1 MEKGYKS
8 LLHLLDE
15 NLSKDNVVY
24 LTDDLF
30 ITDNISH
37 IPHLAQELLHID
49 MSIYVICKD
58 GHMCVTIDNKEH
70 HVCSSSILIC
80 TGLQVV
86 SNAMVSTDFKCSI
99 VGLSHRKLIEL
110 FPNDKEILTDFMLIK
125 ENPIMQ
131 LSEEDV
137 HLLNL
142 YKGIFDAK
150 CRGDKLKLDNIIL
163 DKLLYAVIYELIQLY
178 ARNVSPHSNTLTYMK
193 GHLYGQEFLSLLAE
207 DKCHH
212 RKVGY
217 YADKLCITP
226 RYLSIVCQKETGK
239 TPSEWIR
246 EKTVGHISHYLLNT
260 TLSVKEICS
269 VLDFPNSSFLCK
281 FTKKHLGMSPM
292 TFRQKNENSNA

>member
-1 MEKGYKS
+1 
-8 LLHLLDE
+8 
-15 NLSKDNVVY
+15 
-24 LTDDLF
+24 
-30 ITDNISH
+30 
-37 IPHLAQELLHID
+37 
-49 MSIYVICKD
+49 
-58 GHMCVTIDNKEH
+58 
-70 HVCSSSILIC
+70 
-80 TGLQVV
+80 
-86 SNAMVSTDFKCSI
+86 
-99 VGLSHRKLIEL
+99 
-110 FPNDKEILTDFMLIK
+110 MLIK

-137 HLLNL
+137 HLLSL

-178 ARNVSPHSNTLTYMK
+178 ARNVSPHSDTLTYMK

-212 RKVGY
+212 RKVEY

-246 EKTVGHISHYLLNT
+246 EKTVGHIRHYLLNT

-281 FTKKHLGMSPM
+281 FTKKYLGMSPM
-292 TFRQKNENSNA
+292 AFRQKNENSSI

>member
-8 LLHLLDE
+8 LQHLLDE

-30 ITDNISH
+30 ITDNINH
-37 IPHLAQELLHID
+37 IPHLEQELLHID
-49 MSIYVICKD
+49 LSIYVICKD
-58 GHMCVTIDNKEH
+58 GHMCVTIDNKEFH
-70 HVCSSSILIC
+70 ICSSNILIC

-131 LSEEDV
+131 LNEEDV
-137 HLLNL
+137 HLLSL

-178 ARNVSPHSNTLTYMK
+178 ARNVSSHSDTLTYMK

-212 RKVGY
+212 RKVEY

-226 RYLSIVCQKETGK
+226 RYLSTVCQKETGK

-246 EKTVGHISHYLLNT
+246 EKTVGHIRHYLLDT

-269 VLDFPNSSFLCK
+269 VLDFPNTSFLCK

-292 TFRQKNENSNA
+292 SFRQKNEKSNV

>member
-8 LLHLLDE
+8 LQHLLDE
-15 NLSKDNVVY
+15 NLSKVNVVY

-30 ITDNISH
+30 ITDNISY
-37 IPHLAQELLHID
+37 IPHLEQELLHID
-49 MSIYVICKD
+49 MSIYVICKA
-58 GHMCVTIDNKEH
+58 GHMCVTIDNKDF
-70 HVCSSSILIC
+70 HVCSSNILIC

-110 FPNDKEILTDFMLIK
+110 LPNDKEILTDFMLIK

-137 HLLNL
+137 HLLSL

-150 CRGDKLKLDNIIL
+150 CRDDKLKLDNIIL

-178 ARNVSPHSNTLTYMK
+178 ARNASSHSDTLTYVK

-212 RKVGY
+212 RKVEY

-226 RYLSIVCQKETGK
+226 KYLSTVCQKETGK
-239 TPSEWIR
+239 TPSKWIQ
-246 EKTVGHISHYLLNT
+246 EKTIGHIRHYLLNT

-269 VLDFPNSSFLCK
+269 VLDFPNTSFLCK
-281 FTKKHLGMSPM
+281 FIQVSQVDLCRFLLRT
-292 TFRQKNENSNA
+292 

>member
-8 LLHLLDE
+8 LQHLLDE
-15 NLSKDNVVY
+15 NLSKVNVVY

-30 ITDNISH
+30 ITDNISY
-37 IPHLAQELLHID
+37 IPHLEQELLHID
-49 MSIYVICKD
+49 MSIYVICKA
-58 GHMCVTIDNKEH
+58 GHMCVTIDNKDF
-70 HVCSSSILIC
+70 HVCSSNILIC

-131 LSEEDV
+131 LSEEDM
-137 HLLNL
+137 HLLSL

-178 ARNVSPHSNTLTYMK
+178 ARNVSSHSDTLTYMT

-212 RKVGY
+212 RKVEY

-226 RYLSIVCQKETGK
+226 RYLSTVCQKETGK

-246 EKTVGHISHYLLNT
+246 EKTVGHIRHYLLNT

-269 VLDFPNSSFLCK
+269 VLDFPNTSFLCK

-292 TFRQKNENSNA
+292 AFRQKNEKSNV

>member
-1 MEKGYKS
+1 
-8 LLHLLDE
+8 
-15 NLSKDNVVY
+15 
-24 LTDDLF
+24 
-30 ITDNISH
+30 
-37 IPHLAQELLHID
+37 
-49 MSIYVICKD
+49 
-58 GHMCVTIDNKEH
+58 
-70 HVCSSSILIC
+70 
-80 TGLQVV
+80 
-86 SNAMVSTDFKCSI
+86 
-99 VGLSHRKLIEL
+99 
-110 FPNDKEILTDFMLIK
+110 
-125 ENPIMQ
+125 MQ

-212 RKVGY
+212 RKVEY

-226 RYLSIVCQKETGK
+226 RYLSTVCQKETGK

-246 EKTVGHISHYLLNT
+246 EKNSWAHSSLFAQYNF
-260 TLSVKEICS
+260 ICKRNM
-269 VLDFPNSSFLCK
+269 FC
-281 FTKKHLGMSPM
+281 
-292 TFRQKNENSNA
+292 FRFSQLFFSM